1 MSHYRTHRKQTFGGG
16 DAATTPFNRKSKI
29 AEKPPAETLRFA
41 QGDSLRWASA
51 ARGISSLRLDDAGNV
66 GLDGFTFF
74 GGELG
79 EVDRHAVRRFSAHDL
94 GARIQRLLN
103 RGQGKS

>member
-1 MSHYRTHRKQTFGGG
+1 MREVWPREARGTHRRVEFRRSSRHTASGQVDRRYSLQSQIG
-16 DAATTPFNRKSKI
+16 NRKSLIPKG
-29 AEKPPAETLRFA
+29 PLPFDDP
-41 QGDSLRWASA
+41 GD
-51 ARGISSLRLDDAGNV
+51 V

-74 GGELG
+74 GGKLG
-79 EVDRHAVRRFSAHDL
+79 EVDRHAVRRCSAHDL